1 MVIPIEVHQY
11 IIYCSFT

>member
-1 MVIPIEVHQY
+1 MVIPMEVHQY